1 MERQLCKHD
10 PGMGFKCGGGSM
22 IRMPEYTDG
31 YFELCEIS
39 EVKENDYP
47 VEIIKKTGMKIWY
60 REISVFDRMRYEFEQ
75 GNKEIT
81 MKIRIPRYKG
91 IDSKCVCLID
101 DVPHLVYNAAHI
113 ESKEG
118 FQETELTLMRPD
130 KELSVA

>member
-1 MERQLCKHD
+1 
-10 PGMGFKCGGGSM
+10 M

-47 VEIIKKTGMKIWY
+47 VEIFKKTGMKIWY

-75 GNKEIT
+75 GSKEIT

>member
-1 MERQLCKHD
+1 
-10 PGMGFKCGGGSM
+10 M

-60 REISVFDRMRYEFEQ
+60 REISVFDRMRYEVEQ

-91 IDSKCVCLID
+91 IDSKCDFLISL
-101 DVPHLVYNAAHI
+101 PLEGIPLRGEMSAKQTKGFA
-113 ESKEG
+113 SPLKEKVSRSDG
-118 FQETELTLMRPD
+118 
-130 KELSVA
+130 

>member
-1 MERQLCKHD
+1 
-10 PGMGFKCGGGSM
+10 M

-81 MKIRIPRYKG
+81 IKIRIPRYKG